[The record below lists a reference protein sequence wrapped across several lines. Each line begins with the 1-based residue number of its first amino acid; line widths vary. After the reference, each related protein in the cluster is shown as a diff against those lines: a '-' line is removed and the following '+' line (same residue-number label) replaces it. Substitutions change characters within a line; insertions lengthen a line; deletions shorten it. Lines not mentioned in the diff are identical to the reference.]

1 MKYTPERIAKL
12 KKAFGIMSMACA
24 IANVFGDNEGDKTL
38 EYSNAILREL
48 DKDELDSDYLE
59 LLMVEIK
66 EYMEIRIKELIV
78 NDK

>member
-1 MKYTPERIAKL
+1 MKYTPERIAQL

-24 IANVFGDNEGDKTL
+24 ITNVFGNNEGDKTF

-48 DKDELDSDYLE
+48 DRDELDPDHLE
-59 LLMVEIK
+59 LLMVEVK
-66 EYMEIRIKELIV
+66 EYMEIRVKELIA